1 MTTQDPSAAI
11 DAPSARAV
19 IEAATSGPAG
29 HMGFG
34 LEAEFFPIEQ
44 ASVSRIP
51 IEGPAGILQRLST
64 LADTQPALK
73 APGVMT
79 SAGWMS
85 DGASGFRISFEPG
98 GQIEISSSYQPTI
111 TAAIAETDE
120 AVATIAA
127 ALEQSGVVLA
137 ATGIDLWSPGTVP
150 QQLSA
155 SRYVTMDRHFNRLGA
170 AGRTMMRDTCALQ
183 LNLDLSSGL
192 EAQKR
197 WATANLLAPVA
208 TATFAASPTPDG
220 RVRCQR
226 SINWQQ
232 VDPSRTGFP
241 QHATSSTYSIADQ
254 YEQFAMNAT
263 VLPLNDGTVDHQA
276 LPHDWR
282 FGDWM
287 TRGHPQFGW
296 PTVEDFTTH
305 LSTLFPEVRPRG
317 FLEIRS
323 IDALPKR
330 WRRVPAVLY
339 AGAIY
344 DPKARDR
351 IHDLL
356 ADVSETSAQQ
366 LHLAAT
372 SGLSD
377 ATLCAR
383 AVEVWS
389 FALSGAMRLPQ
400 GTFADGDLQSAEA
413 YLDRFTLRGLS
424 PADELITLLQT
435 SSPSAVLG
443 WALEPL
449 REPASAKTVDTRTH
463 TLPAVA
469 RESR

>member
-1 MTTQDPSAAI
+1 MTTQDPRKAI
-11 DAPSARAV
+11 DASSARAV

-29 HMGFG
+29 QMGFG
-34 LEAEFFPIEQ
+34 LEAEFFPIAE
-44 ASVSRIP
+44 ASLTRIP
-51 IEGPAGILQRLST
+51 IEGPAGTLERLST
-64 LADTQPALK
+64 LAVTHPALK
-73 APGVMT
+73 APGEMT

-85 DGASGFRISFEPG
+85 AGATGFRVSFEPG
-98 GQIEISSSYQPTI
+98 GQIEISSSYQPTV
-111 TAAIAETDE
+111 AAATDETDE
-120 AVATIAA
+120 AVATIAS

-137 ATGIDLWSPGTVP
+137 AVGIDLWSPGTVP

-155 SRYVTMDRHFNRLGA
+155 SRYVAMDRHFNRLGA

-183 LNLDLSSGL
+183 LNLDLSCGS
-192 EAQKR
+192 EAQAR
-197 WATANLLAPVA
+197 WTTANLLAPIA

-232 VDPSRTGFP
+232 VDPSRTGLP
-241 QHATSSTYSIADQ
+241 PHATSAKYSIADQ

-263 VLPLNDGTVDHQA
+263 VLPPGDGAGPRLA
-276 LPHDWR
+276 LPNDWR
-282 FGDWM
+282 FYDWM
-287 TRGHPQFGW
+287 THGHPKYGW
-296 PTVEDFTTH
+296 PTVEDFSTH

-330 WRRVPAVLY
+330 WRRVAAVLY

-356 ADVSETSAQQ
+356 ADVPATPANQ
-366 LHLAAT
+366 LRVAAT

-377 ATLCAR
+377 ATLCAL

-400 GTFADGDLQSAEA
+400 GTFTHGDFESVEA

-424 PADELITLLQT
+424 PADELVTLMQT
-435 SSPSAVLG
+435 SSPSALLD
-443 WALEPL
+443 WALEPV
-449 REPASAKTVDTRTH
+449 EKPANTADTKAH
-463 TLPAVA
+463 PLPAIA
-469 RESR
+469 PERS